1 MSSADPH
8 AGQPVL
14 GQGPPPEEARLV
26 VIVVHGRGDTAAGI
40 LGLAREIALPDV
52 AYVAPQAR
60 GNTWYPHSFLA
71 PFESNEP
78 WLSSGIR
85 TIGRVVG
92 GLEAR
97 RIPAERIG
105 ILGFSQGACLS
116 LEYVARHARRYA
128 AVLGLSGGLIG
139 PPGTPLEYTG
149 SMAGTP
155 VFLGCSDVDPHI
167 PLERVHGTA
176 RVFTALGASVDE
188 RIYPGMGHTINEDE
202 LEAVRSI
209 LRA

>member
-8 AGQPVL
+8 AGQPL
-14 GQGPPPEEARLV
+14 LQHGPPVEDARLV
-26 VIVVHGRGDTAAGI
+26 VIVVHGRGDSAGGI

-78 WLSSGIR
+78 WLGSGLR
-85 TIGRVVG
+85 TIGRVVD
-92 GLEAR
+92 GLGAR
-97 RIPAERIG
+97 RIPPERIAV
-105 ILGFSQGACLS
+105 LGFSQGACLS

-149 SMAGTP
+149 SMEGTP

-176 RVFTALGASVDE
+176 RVFTGLGAAVDE